1 MYTYTRLYVAYAYI
15 HACVYIYIN
24 VHMAGEG
31 CIGCRVSK
39 RQAPLGGELMML
51 RILVFLGIQGP
62 YNVPVRKPYLKGF
75 GQMEPN
81 RNCSQNAILIFR
93 DLGGP

>member
-1 MYTYTRLYVAYAYI
+1 MYV
-15 HACVYIYIN
+15 CMYIYIY
-24 VHMAGEG
+24 MPLAGEG
-31 CIGCRVSK
+31 CIGCRVSR

-62 YNVPVRKPYLKGF
+62 YNVPVRKPYLKGL
-75 GQMEPN
+75 GQIEPN
-81 RNCSQNAILIFR
+81 RKCSQNAIRILR